1 MIANPPSPTYRSQ
14 LNAGMHA
21 SLAAAPGL
29 IAWGLIAGVAAV
41 AAGLSPLTAMAMCVI
56 VYAGSAQLAA
66 LQMLATGTPIPVVFL
81 AALVINSRFVLF
93 SLSMSHQLP
102 GLSLRKRVA
111 FSYLLSDNG
120 YASTIARFSYH
131 PEEPFKDAY
140 LLGTCIVVW
149 VSWQL
154 GTSLGVIAGSA
165 LPASWSLEFTVP
177 LTFLALGLAVI
188 RDRAMVLAA
197 IVAGVIALLAWH
209 LPHRLGLLTA
219 SAAGIGAGVVADR
232 YWRKPA
238 PKTT

>member
-1 MIANPPSPTYRSQ
+1 MH
-14 LNAGMHA
+14 AGMP
-21 SLAAAPGL
+21 AAPGL
-29 IAWGLIAGVAAV
+29 IAWGVIAGVAAV
-41 AAGLSPLTAMAMCVI
+41 AAGISPLTAMAMCII

-66 LQMLATGTPIPVVFL
+66 LQMLATGTPIPVLFL

-93 SLSMSHQLP
+93 SLSMSHHLP
-102 GLSLRKRVA
+102 ALSLRKRLA

-120 YASTIARFSYH
+120 YAATIARFSH
-131 PEEPFKDAY
+131 HTEEPHKDSY

-154 GTSLGVIAGSA
+154 GTLLGVLAGSA

-197 IVAGVIALLAWH
+197 IVAGIVALLTWH
-209 LPHRLGLLTA
+209 LPLRLGLLLA
-219 SAAGIGAGVVADR
+219 SASGIAAGIAVDR
-232 YWRKPA
+232 FAPA
-238 PKTT
+238 PSRPA